1 MKVVSPCRKGK
12 GRGHGGV
19 KDEMDVKVNDDEEGG
34 DLTRV

>member
-19 KDEMDVKVNDDEEGG
+19 KDEMDVKVKDDEEGG